1 MAIECYWV
9 NQRRRAL
16 MKWETL
22 SKAEKYSTE
31 MQKVPFNLSIRV
43 CLALDIYRCDGKDVR
58 EFASKQNITVSEF
71 AHLKQVANIQKTTI
85 TSVILQRT
93 PGITVGDL
101 VNILKQ
107 MERQDIVDLINEWY
121 WMVGAP
127 FVCFYMHSEDV
138 TNSLYCLTISWLIAS
153 WKDLAEMKTDKVN
166 STRIVSYKD
175 LSNWKEEA
183 WKKKSKKIRA
193 LTG

>member
-1 MAIECYWV
+1 MMRSEKQGNYLKEKKVYTGYITIQMIHIVGMSRFIISSVVFSSLTACHNHFTFDSWQLNATDV

-31 MQKVPFNLSIRV
+31 MQEVPFNLSRRV
-43 CLALDIYRCDGKDVR
+43 CLALDICRFDVR
-58 EFASKQNITVSEF
+58 EFASILNITVPEF
-71 AHLKQVANIQKTTI
+71 VRLEQVAKIQKTTT

-107 MERQDIVDLINEWY
+107 MGRQDIVDLINEW
-121 WMVGAP
+121 
-127 FVCFYMHSEDV
+127 
-138 TNSLYCLTISWLIAS
+138 
-153 WKDLAEMKTDKVN
+153 
-166 STRIVSYKD
+166 
-175 LSNWKEEA
+175 
-183 WKKKSKKIRA
+183 
-193 LTG
+193 

>member
-1 MAIECYWV
+1 MMRSEKQGNYLKEKKVYTGYITIQMIHIVGMSRFIISSVVFSSLTACHNHFSFDSWQLNATDV

-31 MQKVPFNLSIRV
+31 MQEVPFNLSRRV
-43 CLALDIYRCDGKDVR
+43 CLALDIYRFDGKDVR
-58 EFASKQNITVSEF
+58 EFASIQNIPVSEF
-71 AHLKQVANIQKTTI
+71 ARLEQVANIQKTTT

-107 MERQDIVDLINEWY
+107 MGRQDIVDLINEW
-121 WMVGAP
+121 
-127 FVCFYMHSEDV
+127 
-138 TNSLYCLTISWLIAS
+138 
-153 WKDLAEMKTDKVN
+153 
-166 STRIVSYKD
+166 
-175 LSNWKEEA
+175 
-183 WKKKSKKIRA
+183 
-193 LTG
+193 